1 MQRLPPPL
9 ASLPT
14 WILSSAATR
23 AHQALHE
30 HLARVGI
37 NGYEYRCL
45 TSLATLGQLGQTEL
59 GNAANLDPR
68 DVTHTVRALEDRG
81 LVSRERDPD
90 HGRRILVSLTVEG
103 RKVAGRLSPVMADVQ
118 DKIFGRLSPPEQATL
133 LRLLERVG

>member
-1 MQRLPPPL
+1 MQRAPPPL

-30 HLARVGI
+30 QLARVGVS
-37 NGYEYRCL
+37 GYEYRCL
-45 TSLATLGQLGQTEL
+45 TSLAALGQLGQTEL

-81 LVSRERDPD
+81 LVSRESDPG
-90 HGRRILVSLTVEG
+90 HGRRILVSLTAEG
-103 RKVAGRLSPVMADVQ
+103 RKVAGRLATVMTEVQ
-118 DKIFGRLSPPEQATL
+118 DTIFARLNPRERATL